1 MAYLRHLVPAAIGVL
16 LILACCAATAR
27 AQPDVM
33 EELIQAQAQGASE
46 AELINIYRSGLSANS
61 RNRFGV
67 TPLHVACR
75 GKGYLYFAKMLLK
88 EGAGAGNARRGGWTP
103 LMEACSEPGK
113 AQIVRLLLTYGAQ
126 ADRRKL
132 DGQSALHLAVI
143 VNDIAAARLLVQAR
157 ANVNIPDMRGRT
169 PVYYV
174 TSVETARLL
183 VENGARLNT
192 VDKTGRSPYV
202 YVRDR
207 EREHS
212 SRGQNDVSSCLKS
225 PGAQ

>member
-1 MAYLRHLVPAAIGVL
+1 
-16 LILACCAATAR
+16 
-27 AQPDVM
+27 
-33 EELIQAQAQGASE
+33 
-46 AELINIYRSGLSANS
+46 
-61 RNRFGV
+61 
-67 TPLHVACR
+67 
-75 GKGYLYFAKMLLK
+75 
-88 EGAGAGNARRGGWTP
+88 
-103 LMEACSEPGK
+103 MEACSESGK

-143 VNDIAAARLLVQAR
+143 VNDFAAARLLVQAR

-202 YVRDR
+202 YVRDW

-212 SRGQNDVSSCLKS
+212 PRGQNDVSSCLKS